1 MKALA
6 ELAAL
11 AAKVE
16 GFVQPRVCCSLCQ
29 GTSLAWGTE
38 PCFQCGC
45 TGWTDDNSPAAPLM
59 AVHMY
64 VLTLEDDGGCS
75 ATINGE
81 YAYGRFRNGSKLG
94 TTDEIERTP
103 EGIARAALVALLR
116 AHGVEVPE

>member
-1 MKALA
+1 MTLA

-16 GFVQPRVCCSLCQ
+16 GFVQPRVCCSLCR

-45 TGWTDDNSPAAPLM
+45 TGWTDDNSPAALLM
-59 AVHMY
+59 AVAVVVAKGTDVMLLGRRRFSIARDVGPGPVY
-64 VLTLEDDGGCS
+64 SDDLPM
-75 ATINGE
+75 AE
-81 YAYGRFRNGSKLG
+81 
-94 TTDEIERTP
+94 P
-103 EGIARAALVALLR
+103 ESIARAALVALLR